1 MKITPPLYRFLSIT
15 SAALAMFAAIPVQ
28 ARTWTS
34 SDGRSLEAEFVAKSG
49 NTVTLKR
56 ANDGKSFT
64 LPLDKLSDADQEW
77 IKGGAASTAT
87 PAKPLEGPFA
97 KLVTGDWA
105 LSEHDDLPF
114 MMYAAKDLDAAKT
127 YPLLLALHGKSD
139 NNVNGKQIGGWIS
152 VFANPANYAERPCII
167 VAPLCYQ
174 PFGGSG
180 SGWGD
185 KPGKETIRLV
195 KDLCKS
201 LPVDEKRIYII
212 GYSMGGFG
220 TCHLMESES
229 RMFAAGVAVAGCSGA
244 GSASTFRN
252 KPLWLHHA
260 ADDKLVDV
268 QRSRDFAE
276 ALKRS
281 KTFKYTEYP
290 NGGHGI
296 VGRVFDSPQ
305 VHTWLFAQARK

>member
-1 MKITPPLYRFLSIT
+1 MKTIPSRHRFLSY
-15 SAALAMFAAIPVQ
+15 SAAALAMFAAIPVQ

-34 SDGRSLEAEFVAKSG
+34 SDGRALEAEFVATSG
-49 NTVTLKR
+49 ITVTLKR

-64 LPLDKLSDADQEW
+64 LPLAKLSAADQEW
-77 IKGGAASTAT
+77 VKGAAATAT

-105 LSEHDDLPF
+105 LSEHEGLPF
-114 MMYAAKDLDAAKT
+114 TMFAAKDLDAAKK

-139 NNVNGKQIGGWIS
+139 NNVNGKQLGGWMT
-152 VFANPANYAERPCII
+152 VFAKPDNYAARPCII

-174 PFGGSG
+174 PFGGTG
-180 SGWGD
+180 GGWGD
-185 KPGKETIRLV
+185 KPGEQAVRLV

-201 LPVDEKRIYII
+201 LPVDEKRVYVI

-220 TCHLMESES
+220 TCQLMESES
-229 RMFAAGVAVAGCSGA
+229 RLFAAGVAVAGCSGA

-252 KPLWLHHA
+252 LPLWLHHA
-260 ADDKLVDV
+260 ADDDLVNV
-268 QRSRDFAE
+268 QGSRDLAE

-281 KTFKYTEYP
+281 NSFKYTEYP

-296 VGRVFDSPQ
+296 VGRVFDTPE